1 MSVFDTIR
9 IAASGLTA
17 QRLRMDVASAN
28 IANADSTR
36 TAAGGP
42 YRPESVVFAPQSV
55 RPGASAPGVGAVAIV
70 TPNSGPV
77 RVYDPSH
84 PDADGQGFVS
94 YPDVDIAVQMADL
107 MGAARSYSLNTTVAQ
122 AAKQQAL
129 DALDLGRG

>member
-42 YRPESVVFAPQSV
+42 YQPESVVFAPQTVGTS
-55 RPGASAPGVGAVAIV
+55 GSAPGVGAVAII
-70 TPNSGPV
+70 TPNLGPV

-94 YPDVDIAVQMADL
+94 YPDVDIATQVADL
-107 MGAARSYSLNTTVAQ
+107 MGAARSYSLNSTVAQ

-129 DALDLGRG
+129 DALELGRG